1 MNKDEKMR
9 VLSKKIPVLI
19 AVAVLA
25 MVVSFPKNCLS
36 SEEKPRCKRQ
46 RTGNFTF
53 RLHPFFYGGADLD
66 IKVAYSATLN
76 SSGTV
81 KLDVVSVDA
90 DPWAYARLQCK
101 LISTDI
107 DQERNGISLELLTK
121 AWLNGITEDALDNEA
136 IAEYGPTQEPRI
148 FKRFVASLSWDS
160 KACPKITTVDE
171 SPRVEFEGHTIPKPS
186 FATRIKEVQ
195 GDVLMKNEGTGQTHR
210 PVPGTEIKPG
220 DTIETKGGEVTFYMR
235 ASKIKVAAQTLVKIT
250 YDEFMPGPIKE
261 GIKMVHGFLFAY
273 AKKEK
278 NSLKV
283 ATPNA
288 ICGVRGTSY
297 TISHDKATTTTVVE
311 VQDGVVSFSDPQ
323 NKKTVEVKAGM
334 KSVIKGNGLPS
345 DPVPIQ

>member
-1 MNKDEKMR
+1 MR

-19 AVAVLA
+19 AVAVVA

-36 SEEKPRCKRQ
+36 SEEKPRCQWQQTKD
-46 RTGNFTF
+46 FKF
-53 RLHPFFYGGADLD
+53 RLHPFFYGGADID
-66 IKVAYSATLN
+66 IKVVYSAALN
-76 SSGTV
+76 NSGTV
-81 KLDVVSVDA
+81 RLNLMSVDA
-90 DPWAYARLQCK
+90 DPWAYAGLECK
-101 LISTDI
+101 LILAHI
-107 DQERNGISLELLTK
+107 DNERNRINLELHTK
-121 AWLNGITEDALDNEA
+121 ARFNGIDEYALDKEV
-136 IAEYGPTQEPRI
+136 IAVYGPTQEARD
-148 FKRFVASLSWDS
+148 FKRSNLGFAWDS
-160 KACPKITTVDE
+160 EVCPKIKTVLE
-171 SPRVEFEGHTIPKPS
+171 APVVKFEGHTIPEPS
-186 FATRIKEVQ
+186 FATKIKEVL
-195 GDVLMKNEGTGQTHR
+195 GDAFMKNEDTGQTHR

-220 DTIETKGGEVTFYMR
+220 DTIETKDGEVTFYMR

-250 YDEFMPGPIKE
+250 YDEFTPGPIKE

-297 TISHDKATTTTVVE
+297 TISHDKATTTTVVK
-311 VQDGVVSFSDPQ
+311 VQDGVVSFSDPK

>member
-1 MNKDEKMR
+1 MR

-19 AVAVLA
+19 VAAIVA

-36 SEEKPRCKRQ
+36 SEEKPRCKWQ
-46 RTGNFTF
+46 KTGNYVF
-53 RLHPFFYGGADLD
+53 RLQPFFYGDSDID

-81 KLDVVSVDA
+81 RLDLISVDA
-90 DPWAYARLQCK
+90 DPWAYAGLQCK
-101 LISTDI
+101 LISEDI
-107 DQERNGISLELLTK
+107 GQERNSILIEIHVK
-121 AWLNGITEDALDNEA
+121 ARLNGIDEHALDNNV
-136 IAEYGPTQEPRI
+136 ISVYGPTQEARI
-148 FKRFVASLSWDS
+148 FKRFIPGFSWYS
-160 KACPKITTVDE
+160 KACPKITTVQE
-171 SPRVEFEGHTIPKPS
+171 SPVVKFEGHNIPRPS
-186 FATRIKEVQ
+186 FATRIKKVL
-195 GDVLMKNEGTGQTHR
+195 GDAFMKNEDTGQTHK
-210 PVPGTEIKPG
+210 PTPGMEIKPG
-220 DTIETKGGEVTFYMR
+220 DTIETKDGEVTFYMR
-235 ASKIKVAAQTLVKIT
+235 ASKIKMAAKTLVKIT
-250 YDEFMPGPIKE
+250 YDELMPGPIKE

-297 TISHDKATTTTVVE
+297 TISHDEATTTTVVE
-311 VQDGVVSFSDPQ
+311 VQDGAVSFSDPK

-334 KSVIKGNGLPS
+334 KSMIKGNGLPS